1 MNPPIAQF
9 VLNNWYLFV
18 ALGVVVAL
26 LLAGP
31 ITQLMH
37 GIKNL
42 NPNQAILIINR
53 ESGVVV
59 DISEVN
65 EYKTG
70 HVPDS
75 INVPFSQINQQ
86 IQLLEKHKNK
96 PLIVVC
102 RTGNRSVRA
111 AATLRKSGFGRVYAL
126 SGGVAAWQRENL
138 PIERDVTAQGK

>member
-1 MNPPIAQF
+1 MNPSITQF
-9 VLNNWYLFV
+9 VVNNWYLFF
-18 ALGVVVAL
+18 ALGVVLAL

-37 GIKNL
+37 GIKSL
-42 NPNQAILIINR
+42 NPSQAILLINR

-65 EYKTG
+65 EYKAG

-75 INVPFSQINQQ
+75 INVPYSQLSQQ

-96 PLIVVC
+96 PLIIIC

-111 AATLRKSGFGRVYAL
+111 AATLRKSGFGNVYTL

-138 PIERDVTAQGK
+138 PVERETAQGK